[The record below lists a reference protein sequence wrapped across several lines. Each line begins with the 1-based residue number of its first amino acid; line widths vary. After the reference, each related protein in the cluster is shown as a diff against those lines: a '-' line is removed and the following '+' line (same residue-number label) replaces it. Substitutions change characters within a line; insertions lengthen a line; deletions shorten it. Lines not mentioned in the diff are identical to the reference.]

1 MEIVRLQTLYKSQ
14 TFQIKIFNVMQ
25 DTKINNRY
33 FEYDMSDRET
43 IKIANEKQI
52 AQIKDNILICY
63 WKSNYSMF
71 FLYCIALDQFNI

>member
-1 MEIVRLQTLYKSQ
+1 
-14 TFQIKIFNVMQ
+14 MQ

-52 AQIKDNILICY
+52 AQIKDNILIY
-63 WKSNYSMF
+63 YGKSNYSMF
-71 FLYCIALDQFNI
+71 SYIVLHLISLIYEC